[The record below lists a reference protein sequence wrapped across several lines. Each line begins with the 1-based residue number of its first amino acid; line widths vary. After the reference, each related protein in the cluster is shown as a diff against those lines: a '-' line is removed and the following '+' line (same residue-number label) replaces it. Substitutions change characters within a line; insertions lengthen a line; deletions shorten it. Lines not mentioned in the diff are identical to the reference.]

1 MNFQINSTH
10 FSTKMEFSDEINIK
24 SNKANYTVSYS
35 NNTLEELLIQIYNEN
50 DFIFIDKNVYNLNAY
65 IFSETKTNHYPPT
78 KYLLFDATEEN
89 KNINSVLTLIDF
101 LHKNNF
107 NKKNKLIVIGGG
119 ITQDIGGFACGIYK
133 RGINWVLIPT
143 TLLSMTDSCIG
154 SKVSANHTSKNIL
167 GMFIAPNRVYV
178 SDYFLKTLP
187 HNDIIS
193 GIGESIKLSLIGGK
207 DAYEYIYDEFQKKN
221 YMNIIKISLLI
232 KKAIIETDEFDEN
245 ERKVLNYGHS
255 IGHALESTSH
265 YFIPHGIAVLMGIY
279 IKNRLFYGDK
289 YQEINSFILEIIDR
303 KYFKIN
309 IDYDTFIQHLQSDK
323 KNIENKICIIK
334 LEEIGKSICSYIYL
348 TDIYEP
354 LKNIFLELFVL

>member
-1 MNFQINSTH
+1 
-10 FSTKMEFSDEINIK
+10 MEFSDEINIK